1 MTGTRTGTY
10 AVDTCTGRL
19 GGVMG
24 RVGPYVQL
32 RPPAGGV
39 EWDCTPDALREAT
52 PQERLRA
59 GTARA
64 NARSRGEICR

>member
-1 MTGTRTGTY
+1 MRPMKGTYVVDTRT
-10 AVDTCTGRL
+10 ARL
-19 GGVMG
+19 GEVMG
-24 RVGPYVQL
+24 HMGPYVQL

-39 EWDCTPDALREAT
+39 EWDCPPEVLREAS
-52 PQERLRA
+52 PQERLSA